1 MMMRLFL
8 PIIIV
13 FTVLVSKASA
23 VEDIDI
29 SATLDVSR
37 LKGSRIWYYPFDLER
52 PTKALVPLPS
62 LVFRGEKNLIEKCL
76 IENCRPFI
84 LERLVYP
91 VLMKSKYPVGAFDFR
106 VAPGSLEHRIY
117 WIPGGIHE
125 GRAALDDCSKIDKSD
140 YLEYLRCQE
149 DDCN

>member
-13 FTVLVSKASA
+13 VTVLVSKASA
-23 VEDIDI
+23 AEDIDI
-29 SATLDVSR
+29 RATLDVSR
-37 LKGSRIWYYPFDLER
+37 LKGARVRYYPFDLER
-52 PTKALVPLPS
+52 PTKASVPLPS
-62 LVFRGEKNLIEKCL
+62 LVFRGEKNLIEKC
-76 IENCRPFI
+76 RPFI

-91 VLMKSKYPVGAFDFR
+91 VLLKSKYAVAAFDFR
-106 VAPGSLEHRIY
+106 IARGSLEHRIY

-125 GRAALDDCSKIDKSD
+125 GRALLEDCSKIDKSD